1 MRITIAAISLFFLG
15 FANAQENIKY
25 QKPSAEILQLAE
37 FERAPSVLMDSKKE
51 WMIFSYRPTYKSLD
65 DLNQDEMKLAGLRVN
80 PVTNIS
86 SR

>member
-1 MRITIAAISLFFLG
+1 MRITIAAIALFFLG

-51 WMIFSYRPTYKSLD
+51 WMIFFLPTNL
-65 DLNQDEMKLAGLRVN
+65 Q
-80 PVTNIS
+80 IS
-86 SR
+86 RRFESG